1 MYSWSSK
8 IINPGSIKERTLSV
22 DGRYWII
29 FNGEIYNFKTIRQD
43 LEALGYSFYS
53 DTDTEVI
60 LNAYKEWGIKSF
72 SKFNGM
78 WCFAILD
85 TKANKLIISRD
96 RYGVK
101 PCYYYFKKNKFIFSS
116 EIKGVLVSN
125 IDVKLDEKKCL
136 RNPKEL
142 EGYFTTIYKDIDI
155 VPPGSVLEI
164 NLGNFEFS
172 KKRWWKGLDNIPA
185 ISPDYY
191 KAREILK
198 EKLLDATR
206 IRLISDAK
214 IALSLSGG
222 IDSSTIFSI
231 INTLSDKQNVD
242 LNPFVVKDNNIVFDN
257 VVIYIKLR
265 CR

>member
-1 MYSWSSK
+1 
-8 IINPGSIKERTLSV
+8 
-22 DGRYWII
+22 
-29 FNGEIYNFKTIRQD
+29 
-43 LEALGYSFYS
+43 
-53 DTDTEVI
+53 
-60 LNAYKEWGIKSF
+60 
-72 SKFNGM
+72 M

-125 IDVKLDEKKCL
+125 IDVKLDEKMFKKSK
-136 RNPKEL
+136 RIRRIF
-142 EGYFTTIYKDIDI
+142 YATIYKDIDI

-198 EKLLDATR
+198 EKLLERNKDP
-206 IRLISDAK
+206 
-214 IALSLSGG
+214 
-222 IDSSTIFSI
+222 
-231 INTLSDKQNVD
+231 IN
-242 LNPFVVKDNNIVFDN
+242 F
-257 VVIYIKLR
+257 R
-265 CR
+265 C